1 VINTRAFVT
10 AVIIGVAEIVTEG
23 QKKKN
28 VSENKTR
35 QALNSFFA
43 KTKILGTSH
52 VIRTMP
58 AVA

>member
-1 VINTRAFVT
+1 MINTKAFVT
-10 AVIIGVAEIVTEG
+10 AVIIGATEIVAEG
-23 QKKKN
+23 QKKN
-28 VSENKTR
+28 VSGNDTR

-43 KTKILGTSH
+43 KEKLLGTSH